1 MHEENQRK
9 NKAKKHPKKQ
19 KEYDWSW
26 TEGKLLLLLLHLPL
40 TANPPLLIQK
50 PTNGTTQSIII
61 KQNNHPRKKMNQN
74 NCYHSLK
81 SNFTLKINTNKV
93 FSVFFLS
100 FLEERVMM

>member
-1 MHEENQRK
+1 MRK
-9 NKAKKHPKKQ
+9 IREKQGEKTSKKQ

-61 KQNNHPRKKMNQN
+61 IKTKQPPTEKNESKQLL
-74 NCYHSLK
+74 SQ
-81 SNFTLKINTNKV
+81 LKI
-93 FSVFFLS
+93 
-100 FLEERVMM
+100 